1 MNSNISSLCIAG
13 DLFTD
18 TKEDLSVIQEIFK
31 KLTENNKLLVLNL
44 EGSLRY
50 KSSKI
55 AKNKA
60 IPLSL
65 EPKLID
71 LISKYN
77 ICVSI
82 ANNHSTD
89 FGNISTIYTQ
99 EKLKKANI
107 PFFGL
112 FVNGDI
118 TETFCKVGNDKNSNP
133 IYFVGC
139 GWKNEQCI
147 ESTIENYGCLGFK
160 YEDLINVFN
169 HIKNINKNS
178 RIFLISHFGYEY
190 EYWPLPEHVEI
201 SRKLIDYGFEGVFGS
216 HTHTI
221 QEFEFFKNKPIYYGL
236 GNLFFSSFN
245 IKHSSLETK
254 GRIVNIAFSSNKI
267 KCQNYLISQKMD
279 NNFIRIYK
287 DDLTKSS
294 INKDIKEYSKSYK
307 FIRIRKKNPRPILY
321 PNSKLYN
328 LLIYK
333 LWKFLVEFLGYI
345 KCRKLIKK
353 LFSL

>member
-1 MNSNISSLCIAG
+1 MNSIISDLYIAG

-18 TKEDLSVIQEIFK
+18 SKVDLSSIEYIFK
-31 KLTENNKLLVLNL
+31 KITNSNKLLVLNL

-50 KSSKI
+50 KKSKI
-55 AKNKA
+55 IKNKA

-71 LISKYN
+71 LLSKYN
-77 ICVSI
+77 VCVSL

-89 FGNISTIYTQ
+89 FGNTSTIYTQ
-99 EKLKKANI
+99 EQLKRANI

-112 FVNGDI
+112 FLNGDI
-118 TETFCKVGNDKNSNP
+118 TETFLKVGNDIKSNP

-147 ESTIENYGCLGFK
+147 ESSIENYGCLDFK
-160 YEDLINVFN
+160 YNDLINVFN

-178 RIFLISHFGYEY
+178 RIFLFPHFGYEY
-190 EYWPLPEHVEI
+190 EYWPLPEHVDI
-201 SRKLIDYGFEGVFGS
+201 SRKLIDYGFEGIFGS

-221 QEFEFFKNKPIYYGL
+221 QDFEFFNNKPIYYGL
-236 GNLFFSSFN
+236 GNLFFSSLN
-245 IKHSSLETK
+245 IRHSSLETK
-254 GRIVNIAFSSNKI
+254 GRIVNVFLKNKKI
-267 KCQNYLISQKMD
+267 KCLNYLITQKMD
-279 NNFIRIYK
+279 TNFISIDK
-287 DDLTKSS
+287 DHLTKST
-294 INKDIKEYSKSYK
+294 INKNLREYSNSYK
-307 FIRIRKKNPRPILY
+307 FIRIRKKNSRPILY

-328 LLIYK
+328 FLIYK
-333 LWKFLVEFLGYI
+333 LWKLIVEFLGYI

-353 LFSL
+353 LLS